1 MAEMKS
7 EAVSTSGFKVRPLSK
22 VAKREEESAGGE
34 AQKPE
39 GGAQRE
45 AGSFREPDVSK
56 FQTKSSRLRELTQD
70 LRSLE
75 SKLRLGG
82 GPDKI
87 GKQHK
92 QGKLTARER
101 IELLLDEDSFRQEIG
116 LLVAYDK
123 YVTEQKAEGSK
134 QKAATKETSADEI
147 GGAPAAGVVTTIG
160 RVAGREV
167 VVVANDATVKA
178 GSWWPETIKKI
189 LRAQEIAMRSR
200 VPIIYLVDSAGVN
213 LPYQGGVFPGQY
225 GASRIF
231 YYNSIM
237 RRYLKVPQIA
247 AVMGPCIAGG
257 AYLPALSDIIMMVE
271 GTSFMGLGGANLV
284 KGATGQTID
293 NETLG
298 GARTHNE
305 LSGVAHYRV
314 KNDEDCIAKIRE
326 FVSELPSKAPCAVS
340 ITNGAEP
347 KTPEEQLYEIIPEE
361 HRQPYNM
368 RELLDC
374 VLDEG
379 HLDEFQADYAKEII
393 TGHARIRG
401 IQVGVIANAR
411 GMFRDP
417 AGGSPKFGGII
428 YTESA
433 EKVAYFIETCS
444 RHQTPLLF
452 IQDVSGFMVGSEA
465 EHSGIIRA
473 GARFVEAMATAMVPK
488 IVLTVNHASGAGYYA
503 MAGQGFDP
511 DFIFSWP
518 TGRMGVMEGDSAVQ
532 AVFGSELERLKKS
545 GQQADPQ
552 LEAEMQKVRET
563 YERDLDAKYAAARG
577 FVDAVIAPEE
587 TRDALELALRVS
599 LNYSGPHLGQF
610 VLPASLA

>member
-1 MAEMKS
+1 
-7 EAVSTSGFKVRPLSK
+7 
-22 VAKREEESAGGE
+22 
-34 AQKPE
+34 
-39 GGAQRE
+39 
-45 AGSFREPDVSK
+45 
-56 FQTKSSRLRELTQD
+56 LRELTD
-70 LRSLE
+70 GLRE
-75 SKLRLGG
+75 VEDRLRTGG
-82 GPDKI
+82 GPEKI
-87 GKQHK
+87 AKQHK
-92 QGKLTARER
+92 ARKLTARER
-101 IELLLDEDSFRQEIG
+101 IDLLLDKDSYKQEIG
-116 LLVAYDK
+116 LLVAYDQ
-123 YVTEQKAEGSK
+123 Y
-134 QKAATKETSADEI
+134 D

-160 RVAGREV
+160 RVDDREV

-189 LRAQEIAMRSR
+189 LRAQEIAMRSH

-213 LPYQGGVFPGQY
+213 LPYQGGVFPGQF

-257 AYLPALSDIIMMVE
+257 AYLPALSDIIIMVE

-314 KNDEDCIAKIRE
+314 QDDEECIVKIRE
-326 FVSELPSKAPCAVS
+326 FVSELPSKTQCPVS
-340 ITNGAEP
+340 ITESVPSKAPLE
-347 KTPEEQLYEIIPEE
+347 KIYDIIPED

-374 VLDEG
+374 VLDRG

-401 IQVGVIANAR
+401 IQVGVIANNR

-417 AGGSPKFGGII
+417 AGGAPKFGGII

-433 EKVAYFIETCS
+433 EKVAYFIDTCN

-452 IQDVSGFMVGSEA
+452 VQDVSGFMVGSEA

-473 GARFVEAMATAMVPK
+473 GARFVEAMATALVPK

-518 TGRMGVMEGDSAVQ
+518 SGRMGVMEGDSAVQ

-545 GQQADPQ
+545 GQDPTPE
-552 LEAEMQKVRET
+552 LELEMKNVRQT

-587 TRDALELALRVS
+587 TRDALELALLVS

-610 VLPASLA
+610 VLPAVLA